1 MDEIIKIVQDI
12 IDHGYGYEVDGDV
25 YFRAKNSKGYGKLS
39 HMPIEELDAGS
50 RIDVT
55 ERKEDPMDF
64 AVEGRERGG
73 ALLGVPLGKG
83 RPGWHIECTAM
94 IRKFLG
100 ETIDIHCGGQDL
112 IFSPS

>member
-1 MDEIIKIVQDI
+1 MAMKWTEMFISGQK
-12 IDHGYGYEVDGDV
+12 
-25 YFRAKNSKGYGKLS
+25 FKGYGKLS

-73 ALLGVPLGKG
+73 ALLGVPWG
-83 RPGWHIECTAM
+83 RAVPAGI
-94 IRKFLG
+94 LNV
-100 ETIDIHCGGQDL
+100 L
-112 IFSPS
+112 P